1 MYSGTTLRRD
11 SGRLVG
17 AHQKIDRVAR
27 RHLEKHVK
35 NRTNFP
41 NIRAILHFEGKN
53 GPDGIKLKS
62 PMQDEFE
69 HVIDPSDPSDTVL
82 LQIIDDHIFNL
93 ANALRDDNY
102 ERASFESAW
111 LAHAVVDGLT
121 PAHHFRLDDEARMN
135 WISNNTKITK
145 IKDGYIARDAK
156 KRSGFIEKWGS
167 WGSGGMVAHVLFEL
181 GVASVITPGSFKQYS
196 LTSDDI
202 KALQTDGF
210 EKVYKNIIQEVFQ
223 MDMYNIFCKKGWTRS
238 LAKKAKEVLVPDMI
252 RAVQFAWY
260 QAVILSEQKK

>member
-41 NIRAILHFEGKN
+41 TISAILHFEGKN

-69 HVIDPSDPSDTVL
+69 HVIDPSDPNDTML
-82 LQIIDDHIFNL
+82 LTIIDDHIFNL
-93 ANALRDDNY
+93 SDALRHNNY

-111 LAHAVVDGLT
+111 LAHAIVDGLT
-121 PAHHFRLDDEARMN
+121 PPHHFNLDDEARMN
-135 WISNNTKITK
+135 WISNNAKITK
-145 IKDGYIARDAK
+145 LKDGYIARDAK

-167 WGSGGMVAHVLFEL
+167 WGSGGVVAHIMFEL
-181 GVASVITPGSFKQYS
+181 GVASVITPGSFKQCT
-196 LTSDDI
+196 LIDEDI
-202 KALQTDGF
+202 DQLKSDGF
-210 EKVYKNIIQEVFQ
+210 EKMYNGIIHEVYE
-223 MDMYNIFCKKGWTRS
+223 MDMYNIFCKKGWTRD
-238 LAKKAKEVLVPDMI
+238 LARKAKAILVPEMI
-252 RAVQFAWY
+252 RSVQLAWY
-260 QAVILSEQKK
+260 QAVILSEQK